1 MKNKV
6 GFRISVLGSVALVV
20 SSTTVVAHA
29 DESELADLETRS
41 VQAMEQLESFVEVN
55 SDSVEIEQVDGNIVV
70 SDNEVMSYSGALTLV
85 LGHADSST
93 LLGKRE
99 SKDGK
104 EELHRRVP
112 SPGGGLV

>member
-1 MKNKV
+1 MVTQETPQVFLGLDVGKSEHWACAITSGRKVIWNK
-6 GFRISVLGSVALVV
+6 ALPN
-20 SSTTVVAHA
+20 
-29 DESELADLETRS
+29 DEAKL
-41 VQAMEQLESFVEVN
+41 
-55 SDSVEIEQVDGNIVV
+55 VD
-70 SDNEVMSYSGALTLV
+70 MYRALTLV